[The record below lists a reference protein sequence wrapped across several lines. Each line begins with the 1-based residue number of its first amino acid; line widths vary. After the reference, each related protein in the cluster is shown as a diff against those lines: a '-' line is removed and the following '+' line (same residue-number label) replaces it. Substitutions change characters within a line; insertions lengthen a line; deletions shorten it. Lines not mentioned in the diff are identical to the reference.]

1 MNQSLQ
7 VGFLLRIFNFL
18 LKVIVFLCCS
28 HQGPQELLQACKQ
41 GDLEVVLRS
50 LAADVDGDIKDTVRL
65 VFVVSIKV
73 CFALQ

>member
-7 VGFLLRIFNFL
+7 VGFLLRIFNSL
-18 LKVIVFLCCS
+18 LKVIVFLCS

-50 LAADVDGDIKDTVRL
+50 LAADVDVDIKDTVRL